1 MVLASVVAVVAV
13 SSEVSFLIRICVGY
27 FVSYHYKG
35 SIFVNLSPE
44 DNNDFYI
51 SKTDRKKL
59 DMK

>member
-35 SIFVNLSPE
+35 SIFVNSSPE
-44 DNNDFYI
+44 DNNDFYV
-51 SKTDRKKL
+51 SNTDRK
-59 DMK
+59 

>member
-13 SSEVSFLIRICVGY
+13 SSEVSFLIRIRVGY
-27 FVSYHYKG
+27 FVLCRYKG
-35 SIFVNLSPE
+35 SIFVNSSPE

-51 SKTDRKKL
+51 KTDRKKL